1 MKPQA
6 IANVIFATALG
17 VLGAVALV
25 SWALSCNVVG

>member
-17 VLGAVALV
+17 VLGGIGLAHMLARF
-25 SWALSCNVVG
+25 A